1 MSQPVLKLQNLNK
14 SFGALKATSDL
25 SMTVMPGE
33 IHALI
38 GPNGAGKTS
47 LFKALA
53 GLTKIDQGALS
64 FFGKNL
70 NSMNLEERSNAGLNY
85 VPQENSLFDDL
96 TLKENLQAVIELKF
110 KNITQEKSSQLEK
123 LLRIMNLEN
132 KSQTKAKFLSG
143 GEKRKTEILRS
154 ILLDAKFI
162 LLDEPFAGVDPISVE
177 EIIKMLK
184 TFKKDLGIFISDHN
198 FRDVINVCDEIILLN
213 QGELLLQGT
222 PKQVK
227 NNPIAKKLYFGEL
240 N

>member
-1 MSQPVLKLQNLNK
+1 MIKVENISRSIKSKILFKNISFDLPNNK
-14 SFGALKATSDL
+14 ITGLLGA
-25 SMTVMPGE
+25 
-33 IHALI
+33 
-38 GPNGAGKTS
+38 NGAGKTS

-53 GLTKIDQGALS
+53 GLSKIDEGTIS
-64 FFGKNL
+64 FNEKSL
-70 NSMNLEERSNAGLNY
+70 HLMSLEERSNAGLNY

-96 TLKENLQAVIELKF
+96 TLQENLEAVVELKF
-110 KNITQEKSSQLEK
+110 KKVSNEKSRQIKNLLDIMKLED
-123 LLRIMNLEN
+123 
-132 KSQTKAKFLSG
+132 KANINSKFLSG

-154 ILLDAKFI
+154 ILLDSKYI

-177 EIIKMLK
+177 EIIKILK
-184 TFKKDLGIFISDHN
+184 KFKKNLGIFISDHN

-222 PKQVK
+222 PNQVK

>member
-1 MSQPVLKLQNLNK
+1 MIKVENISRSVKSKILFKNISFDLPDNK
-14 SFGALKATSDL
+14 ITGLLGA
-25 SMTVMPGE
+25 
-33 IHALI
+33 
-38 GPNGAGKTS
+38 NGAGKTS

-53 GLTKIDQGALS
+53 GLSKIDNGS
-64 FFGKNL
+64 IRFYEKNL
-70 NSMNLEERSNAGLNY
+70 HSMSLEERSNAGLNY

-96 TLKENLQAVIELKF
+96 SLQENLEAVIELKF
-110 KNITQEKSSQLEK
+110 KAVSEEKFKQIKDLLEVMK
-123 LLRIMNLEN
+123 LTDKAKT
-132 KSQTKAKFLSG
+132 KSKFLSG

-154 ILLDAKFI
+154 ILLDSKYI

-177 EIIKMLK
+177 EIIKILK
-184 TFKKDLGIFISDHN
+184 KFKKNLGIFISDHN

-222 PKQVK
+222 PNQVK

>member
-1 MSQPVLKLQNLNK
+1 MIKVENISRSVKSKILFKNISFDLPNNK
-14 SFGALKATSDL
+14 ITGLLGA
-25 SMTVMPGE
+25 
-33 IHALI
+33 
-38 GPNGAGKTS
+38 NGAGKTS

-53 GLTKIDQGALS
+53 GLSKIDNGSIS
-64 FFGKNL
+64 FYENNL
-70 NSMNLEERSNAGLNY
+70 HSMSLEERSNAGLNY

-96 TLKENLQAVIELKF
+96 SLQENLEAVIELKF
-110 KNITQEKSSQLEK
+110 KAVSEEKFKQIKDLLEVMK
-123 LLRIMNLEN
+123 LTDKAKT
-132 KSQTKAKFLSG
+132 KSKFLSG

-154 ILLDAKFI
+154 ILLDSKYI

-177 EIIKMLK
+177 EIIKILK
-184 TFKKDLGIFISDHN
+184 KFKKNLGIFISDHN

-222 PKQVK
+222 PNQVK

>member
-1 MSQPVLKLQNLNK
+1 MIKVKNISRSVKSKILFKNISFDLPNNK
-14 SFGALKATSDL
+14 ITGLLGA
-25 SMTVMPGE
+25 
-33 IHALI
+33 
-38 GPNGAGKTS
+38 NGAGKTS

-53 GLTKIDQGALS
+53 GLSKIDNGSIS
-64 FFGKNL
+64 FYEKNL
-70 NSMNLEERSNAGLNY
+70 HSMNLEERSNAGLNY

-96 TLKENLQAVIELKF
+96 SLQENLEAVIELKF
-110 KNITQEKSSQLEK
+110 KEVSEEKFKQIKDLLEVMK
-123 LLRIMNLEN
+123 LTDKAKT
-132 KSQTKAKFLSG
+132 KSKFLSG

-154 ILLDAKFI
+154 VLLDSKYI

-177 EIIKMLK
+177 EIIKILK
-184 TFKKDLGIFISDHN
+184 KFKKNLGIFISDHN

-222 PKQVK
+222 PNQVK

>member
-1 MSQPVLKLQNLNK
+1 MIKVENISRSVKSKMLFKNISFDLPNNK
-14 SFGALKATSDL
+14 ITGLLGA
-25 SMTVMPGE
+25 
-33 IHALI
+33 
-38 GPNGAGKTS
+38 NGAGKTS

-53 GLTKIDQGALS
+53 GLSKIDNGSIS
-64 FFGKNL
+64 FYEKNL
-70 NSMNLEERSNAGLNY
+70 HSMSLEERSNAGLNY

-96 TLKENLQAVIELKF
+96 SLQENLEAVIELKF
-110 KNITQEKSSQLEK
+110 KAVSEEKFKQIKDLLEVMK
-123 LLRIMNLEN
+123 LTDKAKT
-132 KSQTKAKFLSG
+132 KSKFLSG

-154 ILLDAKFI
+154 ILLDSKYI

-177 EIIKMLK
+177 EIIKILK
-184 TFKKDLGIFISDHN
+184 KFKKNLGIFISDHN

-222 PKQVK
+222 PNQVK

>member
-1 MSQPVLKLQNLNK
+1 MYKRQNISRSVKSKILFKNISFDLPNNK
-14 SFGALKATSDL
+14 ITGLLGA
-25 SMTVMPGE
+25 
-33 IHALI
+33 
-38 GPNGAGKTS
+38 NGAGKTS

-53 GLTKIDQGALS
+53 GLSKIDNGSIS
-64 FFGKNL
+64 FYEKNL
-70 NSMNLEERSNAGLNY
+70 HSMSLEERSNAGLNY

-96 TLKENLQAVIELKF
+96 SLQENLEAVIELKF
-110 KNITQEKSSQLEK
+110 KAVSEEKFKQIKDLLEVMK
-123 LLRIMNLEN
+123 LTDKAKT
-132 KSQTKAKFLSG
+132 KSKFLSG

-154 ILLDAKFI
+154 ILLDSKYI

-177 EIIKMLK
+177 EIIKILK
-184 TFKKDLGIFISDHN
+184 KFKKNLGIFISDHN

-222 PKQVK
+222 PNQVK

>member
-1 MSQPVLKLQNLNK
+1 MIKVENISRSVKSKILFKNISFDLPNNK
-14 SFGALKATSDL
+14 ITGLLGA
-25 SMTVMPGE
+25 
-33 IHALI
+33 
-38 GPNGAGKTS
+38 NGAGKTS

-53 GLTKIDQGALS
+53 GLSKIDNGSIS
-64 FFGKNL
+64 FYEKNL
-70 NSMNLEERSNAGLNY
+70 HSMNLEERSNAGLNY

-96 TLKENLQAVIELKF
+96 SLQENLEAVIELKF
-110 KNITQEKSSQLEK
+110 KEVSEEKFKQIKDLLEVMK
-123 LLRIMNLEN
+123 LTDKAKT
-132 KSQTKAKFLSG
+132 KSKFLSG

-154 ILLDAKFI
+154 ILLDSKYI

-177 EIIKMLK
+177 EIIKILK
-184 TFKKDLGIFISDHN
+184 KFKKNLGIFISDHN

-222 PKQVK
+222 PNQVK

>member
-1 MSQPVLKLQNLNK
+1 MIKVENISRSVKSKILFKNISFDLPNNK
-14 SFGALKATSDL
+14 ITGLLGA
-25 SMTVMPGE
+25 
-33 IHALI
+33 
-38 GPNGAGKTS
+38 NGAGKTS

-53 GLTKIDQGALS
+53 GLSKIDNGAIS
-64 FFGKNL
+64 FYEKNL
-70 NSMNLEERSNAGLNY
+70 HSMSLEERSNAGLNY

-96 TLKENLQAVIELKF
+96 SLQENLEAVIELKF
-110 KNITQEKSSQLEK
+110 KVVSEEKFKQIKDLLDVMK
-123 LLRIMNLEN
+123 LTDKAKT
-132 KSQTKAKFLSG
+132 KSKFLSG

-154 ILLDAKFI
+154 ILLDSKYI

-177 EIIKMLK
+177 EIIKILK
-184 TFKKDLGIFISDHN
+184 KFKKNLGIFISDHN

-222 PKQVK
+222 PNQVK

>member
-1 MSQPVLKLQNLNK
+1 MIKAESISRSINSKPLFKNISFELPNK
-14 SFGALKATSDL
+14 RITGLLGA
-25 SMTVMPGE
+25 
-33 IHALI
+33 
-38 GPNGAGKTS
+38 NGAGKTS

-53 GLTKIDQGALS
+53 GLTKIDQGTLS
-64 FFGKNL
+64 FFGNNL

-96 TLKENLQAVIELKF
+96 TLLENLEAVIELKYSTVSE
-110 KNITQEKSSQLEK
+110 KKSLQTQALVKAMKLEQ
-123 LLRIMNLEN
+123 R
-132 KSQTKAKFLSG
+132 SDTKAKFLSG

-184 TFKKDLGIFISDHN
+184 DFKKDLGIFISDHN
-198 FRDVINVCDEIILLN
+198 FRDVMNVCDEIILLN
-213 QGELLLQGT
+213 QGEVLLQGT
-222 PKQVK
+222 PTEVK
-227 NNPIAKKLYFGEL
+227 NDPVAKKLYFGEL

>member
-1 MSQPVLKLQNLNK
+1 MIKVENISRSVKSKILFKNISFDLPNNK
-14 SFGALKATSDL
+14 ITGLLGA
-25 SMTVMPGE
+25 
-33 IHALI
+33 
-38 GPNGAGKTS
+38 NGAGKTS

-53 GLTKIDQGALS
+53 GLSKIDNGS
-64 FFGKNL
+64 IRFYEKNL
-70 NSMNLEERSNAGLNY
+70 HSMSLEERSNAGLNY

-96 TLKENLQAVIELKF
+96 SLQENLEAVIELKF
-110 KNITQEKSSQLEK
+110 KAVSEEKFKQIQDLLEVMK
-123 LLRIMNLEN
+123 LTDKAKT
-132 KSQTKAKFLSG
+132 KSKFLSG

-154 ILLDAKFI
+154 ILLDSKYI

-177 EIIKMLK
+177 EIIKILK
-184 TFKKDLGIFISDHN
+184 KFKKNLGIFISDHN

-222 PKQVK
+222 PNQVK

>member
-1 MSQPVLKLQNLNK
+1 MIKVENISRSVKSKILFKNISFDLPNNK
-14 SFGALKATSDL
+14 ITGLLGA
-25 SMTVMPGE
+25 
-33 IHALI
+33 
-38 GPNGAGKTS
+38 NGAGKTS

-53 GLTKIDQGALS
+53 GLSKIDNGS
-64 FFGKNL
+64 IRYYEKNL
-70 NSMNLEERSNAGLNY
+70 HSMSLEERSNAGLNY

-96 TLKENLQAVIELKF
+96 SLQENLEAVIELKF
-110 KNITQEKSSQLEK
+110 KAVSEEKFKQIKDLLEVMK
-123 LLRIMNLEN
+123 LTDKAKT
-132 KSQTKAKFLSG
+132 KSKFLSG

-154 ILLDAKFI
+154 ILLDSKYI

-177 EIIKMLK
+177 EIIKILK
-184 TFKKDLGIFISDHN
+184 KFKKNLGIFISDHN

-222 PKQVK
+222 PNQVK

>member
-1 MSQPVLKLQNLNK
+1 MIKVENISRSVK
-14 SFGALKATSDL
+14 SKILFKNISFDLPNNRITGLLGA
-25 SMTVMPGE
+25 
-33 IHALI
+33 
-38 GPNGAGKTS
+38 NGAGKTS

-53 GLTKIDQGALS
+53 GLSKIDEGKIC
-64 FFGKNL
+64 FFEESL
-70 NSMNLEERSNAGLNY
+70 HLMSLEERSNAGLNY

-96 TLKENLQAVIELKF
+96 SLQENLEAVVELKF
-110 KNITQEKSSQLEK
+110 KKVSKEKFKQIKS
-123 LLRIMNLEN
+123 LLDIMNLEDKAN
-132 KSQTKAKFLSG
+132 IKSKFLSG

-154 ILLDAKFI
+154 ILLDSKYI

-177 EIIKMLK
+177 EIIKILK
-184 TFKKDLGIFISDHN
+184 KFKKDLGIFISDHN

-222 PKQVK
+222 PNQVK